1 MKIEAIK
8 PTNQLNIFK
17 KVESFILK
25 IKVKIKG
32 FLEKDV
38 FEKKQV
44 MLKSQEYP
52 NSIGGKKVL
61 HQGDKFQHEY
71 LKTRDVPNCIS
82 TSEDA
87 VGTKLKKVLYYP
99 EDIAKMEKMSKAEV
113 KQYKK
118 FLKQNGKYYYNNNDT
133 YIVPSQNKSYE

>member
-1 MKIEAIK
+1 MKINRQANNNIK
-8 PTNQLNIFK
+8 LSPNFGVKRFYLNGRIK
-17 KVESFILK
+17 LK
-25 IKVKIKG
+25 SLLADVFVKIKK
-32 FLEKDV
+32 E
-38 FEKKQV
+38 
-44 MLKSQEYP
+44 
-52 NSIGGKKVL
+52 GGNKVL

-71 LKTRDVPNCIS
+71 MKTRDIPNCIS

-118 FLKQNGKYYYNNNDT
+118 FLKQNGQYYYNNNDT
-133 YIVPSQNKSYE
+133 YIVPSQNKSCE